1 MGQNFGSAERPN
13 CSGFSADELSKIDF
27 SKLDLTEIV
36 QDVMDS
42 FKPSLDPQ
50 KHFAKGDEL
59 QKIRESMK
67 DFHSYT
73 SFL

>member
-1 MGQNFGSAERPN
+1 
-13 CSGFSADELSKIDF
+13 
-27 SKLDLTEIV
+27 
-36 QDVMDS
+36 MDS